1 MVTKIISGGQTGA
14 DRGGLDAAIHCGLPH
29 GGWCPKGRKAED
41 GVIPVEYQLK
51 EMASPE
57 YLPRTKANVVDS
69 DATVIFTYGPP
80 SGGSLK
86 TITYAHHLEKP
97 YHDVDLS
104 RTTHKKAI
112 IEIMMWLAGDE
123 ELNDYDEYV
132 TCPPPLECIL
142 NVAGSRESRAPG
154 IQEAVFRLMADVL
167 IEVNLAFNKFYR
179 LGEAKKA
186 RGSWAE

>member
-104 RTTHKKAI
+104 RIRHKKAI